1 MHFCKDM
8 ASLTLR
14 LFLDLIT
21 STPIPILSSSR
32 YAILDPKKYGGSKN
46 SLLFALVGGLND
58 KLQLPIN
65 GEVLMGEET
74 HFILDSTLSSNF
86 LLVRESQ
93 YCEKSREGTSRV
105 DIVDISDNS
114 NVNECDDHGDEDT
127 SKI

>member
-1 MHFCKDM
+1 M

-14 LFLDLIT
+14 LFLDLVT
-21 STPIPILSSSR
+21 STPIPIPSSSR

-46 SLLFALVGGLND
+46 SLLFALLGGLND
-58 KLQLPIN
+58 ELQLPID
-65 GEVLMGEET
+65 GGVLMGEET

-93 YCEKSREGTSRV
+93 YCEKSREGASRV
-105 DIVDISDNS
+105 DIVDISNNS
-114 NVNECDDHGDEDT
+114 NVIECDNNGDEDI